1 MLEWGADMKL
11 KGTILVVNDEPLG
24 RERIQVLLMDQG
36 YGMNHAGS
44 GVEALAKAAEDVP
57 DLILLDVKMPG
68 MIQVCRQLRADPLLS
83 EIPML
88 MLIEADDRDGR
99 LLGLEAGA
107 DDFCSKPLD
116 VIALRARVRSL
127 IRLNW
132 FRKRTEEEREED
144 TDPAVITAFD
154 AVLESWGQA
163 LELRDLEPPGH
174 VQRVTDMTVQLAHA
188 MGMSDAEL
196 VHVRRGALLHDI
208 GKMGVPDRIILKLGP
223 LDDEEWEIMR
233 KHPVYAYELLSSIS
247 YLQPAL
253 DIPYSHHEWWDG
265 SGYPRGLKGE
275 EIPLAARIFA
285 VIDVWDALHSDRSY
299 RRAWAKEQVDDYIH
313 EEAGKHFDPDV
324 VEVFFGL
331 LT

>member
-1 MLEWGADMKL
+1 MKQ

-24 RERIQVLLMDQG
+24 RERIQILLMQQG
-36 YGMNHAGS
+36 YDMVFAGS
-44 GVEALAKAAEDVP
+44 GVEALAKAAEGVP

-68 MIQVCRQLRADPLLS
+68 MIGVCRQLRADPLLTS
-83 EIPML
+83 VPMV
-88 MLIEADDRDGR
+88 MLTDAGDPHAR
-99 LLGLEAGA
+99 LLGFEAGA

-116 VIALRARVRSL
+116 VVTLRARVRTMV
-127 IRLNW
+127 RLNR
-132 FRKRTEEEREED
+132 FQQLAEEQ
-144 TDPAVITAFD
+144 TATVDPEVTVALD

-163 LELRDLEPPGH
+163 LELRDLESPGH

-196 VHVRRGALLHDI
+196 VHVKRGALLHDI
-208 GKMGVPDRIILKLGP
+208 GKMGVPDRIIFKLGP

-233 KHPVYAYELLSSIS
+233 KHPVYAYDLLSPIA

-275 EIPLAARIFA
+275 EIPLAARLFA
-285 VIDVWDALHSDRSY
+285 IIDVWDALHSDRSY
-299 RRAWAKEQVDDYIH
+299 RRAWGKEQVDDYIH

-324 VEVFFGL
+324 VDVFFGL

>member
-1 MLEWGADMKL
+1 MKQ

-24 RERIQVLLMDQG
+24 RERIQILLMQQG
-36 YGMNHAGS
+36 YDMVFAGS
-44 GVEALAKAAEDVP
+44 GVEALAKAAEGVP
-57 DLILLDVKMPG
+57 DVILLDVKMPG
-68 MIQVCRQLRADPLLS
+68 MIGVCRQLRADPLLTS
-83 EIPML
+83 VPMV
-88 MLIEADDRDGR
+88 MLTDAGDPHAR
-99 LLGLEAGA
+99 LLGFEAGA

-116 VIALRARVRSL
+116 VVTLRARVRTMV
-127 IRLNW
+127 RLNR
-132 FRKRTEEEREED
+132 FQQLAEEQTEAV
-144 TDPAVITAFD
+144 DPEVTVALD

-163 LELRDLEPPGH
+163 LELRDLESPGH

-196 VHVRRGALLHDI
+196 VHVKRGALLHDI

-233 KHPVYAYELLSSIS
+233 KHPVYAYDLLSPIA

-324 VEVFFGL
+324 VQVFFDL

>member
-1 MLEWGADMKL
+1 MKQ

-24 RERIQVLLMDQG
+24 RERIEILLMEQG
-36 YGMNHAGS
+36 YDIVFSGS
-44 GVEALAKAAEDVP
+44 GVEALAKAADDVP

-68 MIQVCRQLRADPLLS
+68 MIQVCRQLRADPLL
-83 EIPML
+83 EGIPML
-88 MLIEADDRDGR
+88 MLTDADDRDGR
-99 LLGLEAGA
+99 LLGFEAGV

-116 VIALRARVRSL
+116 VIALRARVQTM
-127 IRLNW
+127 IRLNR
-132 FRKRTEEEREED
+132 FRQHAEEQIVEKV
-144 TDPAVITAFD
+144 DPAMTVAFD

-163 LELRDLEPPGH
+163 LELRDLESPGH

-196 VHVRRGALLHDI
+196 VHVKRGALLHDI

-233 KHPVYAYELLSSIS
+233 KHPVYAYEMLSSIS
-247 YLQPAL
+247 YLEPVL
-253 DIPYSHHEWWDG
+253 DIPYCHHEWWDG

-275 EIPLAARIFA
+275 GIPLAARIFA

-324 VEVFFGL
+324 VQVFFGL